1 MIVGSSNVNTVNT
14 EMMNSYRII
23 LFEIKKALLIF
34 ALFFMASCDSNIN
47 DVRKINMID
56 FKPIGEAR
64 NFNLKYTDSGKIKAV
79 LISSQML
86 DYSQLEFPFT
96 EFPKGIKVTIYD
108 DLANKSVV
116 TSNYAISYSKSSIID
131 LSGNVKIKTHDGKSL
146 ETEQLYYDQKNE
158 WFFTQKKYIYISN
171 GSVIEGIGI
180 DFSKDFKKLDTQ
192 QISGTYN
199 L

>member
-1 MIVGSSNVNTVNT
+1 MLKSSQNISFV
-14 EMMNSYRII
+14 
-23 LFEIKKALLIF
+23 IKGATLVLV
-34 ALFFMASCDSNIN
+34 AFFMFSCDGNIN

-64 NFNLKYTDSGKIKAV
+64 NFNLKYTDSGRIKAI
-79 LISSQML
+79 LISPQML
-86 DYSQLEFPFT
+86 DFSQLEFPFT
-96 EFPKGIKVTIYD
+96 EFPKGIKVTVYD
-108 DLANKSVV
+108 EQANQSEV

-158 WFFTQKKYIYISN
+158 WFFTQKKYIYTNN

-180 DFSKDFKKLDTQ
+180 DFSKDFKQLDTQ